1 MQSSEIRAKFLK
13 FFEGKGHKVLPGAS
27 LVPADPT
34 VLLTLAGMLQFK
46 PIFLGQERPQFKR
59 AATVQKCVRT
69 NDIDQVGLTP
79 RHHTFF
85 EMLGNFSFGDYFKP
99 EAIQFAWE
107 LLTKEFAIPVTKL
120 KIAVYEKDDEAYDIW
135 QKQIGLPK
143 EIIFR
148 LGEDNNF
155 WAVGPTGPCGPC
167 SEIYYDLGEGHGC
180 GKADCAPGCDCERFL
195 EIWNLVFIQYNRNEQ
210 GELVPLQQKG
220 IDTGLGLERITA
232 VLQGVGDN
240 FETDLFTPLLKKL
253 EAYAKNNDP
262 VARKIVVDHARAV
275 TNLIAD
281 GVLPG
286 NTGRGYILRR
296 LIRRAVRYGRK
307 LGIDRPFLVEMAR
320 VVIAGMGE
328 VYPNLP
334 AKAPLIADVL
344 AEEETNFLGT
354 LALGLKLFEEMAGR
368 HGDDKLLSGAEA
380 FKLHDTYGF
389 PVELTTEL
397 CAEKGLR
404 VDQAGF
410 AQEMSAQKD
419 RARQSGLEGDRK
431 KVLLSLDLAY
441 LKPTNFTGYEKTVE
455 ESKVLAIFPD
465 HNLVVLEKTPFYGE
479 SGGQVG
485 DTGILSY
492 NKTELMVHNTLVTPQ
507 GTVLHEVDRLEDLKV
522 GQSVKATIDAA
533 KRRATQAH
541 HTATHL
547 LHKALRETLGE
558 HVQQAGSY
566 VGPDKLRFDFSH
578 FHALSLNELQQVEMS
593 VNKKINEK
601 IKVEILK
608 KSFQD
613 AVKLGATALFGEK
626 YGDQVRVQKI
636 GTYSL
641 ELCGGTH
648 VANTGDI
655 HYFKIVSEGA
665 LGSGVRRIE
674 ALAGQEAKVYVVYT
688 AKRLRDKIE
697 AMIKRYRQLQQG
709 KERAGGSK
717 TLETNIFEIEL
728 TELERLGLCVD
739 NQDSVTVNKFLDHLQ
754 GRVDWLEERI
764 AKAERELASLKA
776 KSASGGVAAYLA
788 EVKEINGHKVL
799 LKEFP
804 DYSLEMLRAASDAL
818 QGKLGSCLLVLVA
831 SYPGRLTYLI
841 TVTQDLV
848 NQGFSARKLAEVFT
862 GVVGG
867 KGGGRD
873 NKFEGGG
880 KDPGKIA
887 EAFLALAKTL

>member
-13 FFEGKGHKVLPGAS
+13 FFESKGHKVLPGSS
-27 LVPADPT
+27 LVPADPS

-46 PIFLGQERPQFKR
+46 PIFLGQEKPQFKR
-59 AATVQKCVRT
+59 ATTVQKCIRT
-69 NDIDQVGLTP
+69 NDIEQVGRTP

-85 EMLGNFSFGDYFKP
+85 EMLGNFSFGDYFKQ
-99 EAIQFAWE
+99 EAIQLAWE

-135 QKQIGLPK
+135 QKHIGLPK

-155 WAVGPTGPCGPC
+155 WAAGPTGPCGPC
-167 SEIYYDLGEGHGC
+167 SEIYYDLGEDHGC
-180 GKADCAPGCDCERFL
+180 GKPDCAPGCDCDRFL
-195 EIWNLVFIQYNRNEQ
+195 EIWNLVFIQFNRNEK
-210 GELVPLQQKG
+210 GELIPLQQKG

-232 VLQGVGDN
+232 VLQGVSDN
-240 FETDLFTPLLKKL
+240 FETDLFAPLLKKL
-253 EAYAKNNDP
+253 EAFAATNDT
-262 VARKIVVDHARAV
+262 VASKIVADHARAV

-286 NTGRGYILRR
+286 NSGRGYILRR

-307 LGIDRPFLVEMAR
+307 LGIDRPFLVELAK

-328 VYPNLP
+328 FYPNLP
-334 AKAPLIADVL
+334 AKAALIADVL
-344 AEEETNFLGT
+344 AEEETNFLAT
-354 LALGLKLFEEMAGR
+354 LEMGLKLFEEMAAR

-389 PVELTTEL
+389 PIELTIEL
-397 CAEKGLR
+397 CAEKGLQ

-410 AQEMSAQKD
+410 AKEMAAQKD

-431 KVLLSLDLAY
+431 KILLSLDLAH

-455 ESKVLAIFPD
+455 ESRVQAIFPD

-479 SGGQVG
+479 SGGQIG
-485 DTGILSY
+485 DTGILAFD
-492 NKTELMVHNTLVTPQ
+492 KKELMVLNTLVTPQ

-533 KRRATQAH
+533 KRTATQAH

-547 LHKALRETLGE
+547 LHQALRETLGE
-558 HVQQAGSY
+558 HIKQAGSY
-566 VGPDKLRFDFSH
+566 VGPDKLRFDFGH
-578 FHALSLNELQQVEMS
+578 FHALSLNELQKVES
-593 VNKKINEK
+593 LVNKKINEK
-601 IKVEILK
+601 LKVEVLK
-608 KSFQD
+608 KSYKE

-626 YGDQVRVQKI
+626 YGDQVRVLKI

-674 ALAGQEAKVYVVYT
+674 ALAGQAAKVYVVYT
-688 AKRLRDKIE
+688 AKQLRDDIE
-697 AMIKRYRQLQQG
+697 AMIKRYRKLQLD
-709 KERAGGSK
+709 KEQAGGSK

-728 TELERLGLCVD
+728 TEIERLGTCVD
-739 NQDSVTVNKFLDHLQ
+739 CQDAVTVNKFLDHLR
-754 GRVDWLEERI
+754 GRADWLKERI
-764 AKAERELASLKA
+764 AKAEREIEGLMA
-776 KSASGGVAAYLA
+776 KSASGGVDAYLG
-788 EVKEINGHKVL
+788 EVKELNGHKVL
-799 LKEFP
+799 LKELP
-804 DYSLEMLRAASDAL
+804 GYNMDMLRAVSDSL
-818 QGKLGSCLLVLVA
+818 QGKLGSCALVLVA

-848 NQGFSARKLAEVFT
+848 DKGLSARKLADVFT

-867 KGGGRD
+867 KGGG
-873 NKFEGGG
+873 KETKVEGGG
-880 KDPGKIA
+880 KDPSKIA
-887 EAFLALAKTL
+887 EAFLALAKSL